1 MAGRRTIDVRV
12 ERKHPV
18 DLDGDLPID
27 GVLPISRPVNVAL
40 LICVWLPSTKSSA
53 LSISKTPPVSG
64 RVADAIKPVTSP
76 VLNRNGVPKAGIAI
90 STAAAST
97 PRRIEGIV

>member
-1 MAGRRTIDVRV
+1 MHRARAVPSAPNAH
-12 ERKHPV
+12 ERQCDH
-18 DLDGDLPID
+18 
-27 GVLPISRPVNVAL
+27 RPVNVAL

-97 PRRIEGIV
+97 PRRAEGIV